1 MPKNPQKWQTLA
13 HINKHPRDERIEF
26 DEPTHKYTIDDTNES
41 KMNEQNLE
49 NLEFNHVD
57 NTVEKKNLDEVK
69 SISGVRIADQKI
81 FKTNIMIQS
90 KNKIKLPNIKY

>member
-1 MPKNPQKWQTLA
+1 MA
-13 HINKHPRDERIEF
+13 
-26 DEPTHKYTIDDTNES
+26 TIDDTNES

-69 SISGVRIADQKI
+69 SISGVRIADQKN